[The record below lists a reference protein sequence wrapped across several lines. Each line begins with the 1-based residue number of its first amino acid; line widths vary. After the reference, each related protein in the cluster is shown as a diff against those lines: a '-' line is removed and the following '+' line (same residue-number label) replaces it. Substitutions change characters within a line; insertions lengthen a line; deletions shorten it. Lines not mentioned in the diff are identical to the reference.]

1 MLQLAAWVVSFLYS
15 LGGNTPTGQPF
26 PLFFG
31 VGIGL
36 SVLFGTWLLGFVIP
50 RLALN
55 VASGAMVGSALGA
68 IVNLFTGDFKLIP
81 AAIVCSILCYLAAR
95 GGAIRTGQN

>member
-1 MLQLAAWVVSFLYS
+1 MLQLATWVVSFLYS
-15 LGGNTPTGQPF
+15 LGGNTPSGQPF

-31 VGIGL
+31 IGIGI

-68 IVNLFTGDFKLIP
+68 IINVFTRDFNLIP
-81 AAIVCSILCYLAAR
+81 AAIACSILCYFAAH

>member
-15 LGGNTPTGQPF
+15 YAGNTPTGQPF

-31 VGIGL
+31 VGVGL
-36 SVLFGTWLLGFVIP
+36 SVLFGTWLLGLVIP

-55 VASGAMVGSALGA
+55 MASGAMVGSALGA
-68 IVNLFTGDFKLIP
+68 LINLFTGDFKLIP

>member
-1 MLQLAAWVVSFLYS
+1 MLQLATWVVSFLYS
-15 LGGNTPTGQPF
+15 FAGNTSTGQPF

-31 VGIGL
+31 IAIGL

-55 VASGAMVGSALGA
+55 LASGAMLGSALGA

-81 AAIVCSILCYLAAR
+81 AGIVCSILCYLAAR
-95 GGAIRTGQN
+95 GGAIRTRQN